1 VQDLPARSFGDLKLN
16 PIIVLNHDQ
25 GRRFMKLSQVLRLP
39 GGSERPSRI
48 VDTSSKLRM
57 LRRGAT
63 LTVLVA
69 AMSSGL
75 PACAEDVSGIW
86 LHEAGTSKVRIA
98 KCGDALCGHI
108 VWLKSDKSPAKVGQR
123 IFYDMKP
130 SGENAWQGSA
140 FDPESEK
147 TYTGKMT
154 VSGNALKTSGCAL
167 GGLICRSV
175 SWSRSN

>member
-1 VQDLPARSFGDLKLN
+1 M
-16 PIIVLNHDQ
+16 I
-25 GRRFMKLSQVLRLP
+25 GRICVYYRTMIKADAFMKLSQEL
-39 GGSERPSRI
+39 
-48 VDTSSKLRM
+48 KL
-57 LRRGAT
+57 LT
-63 LTVLVA
+63 ILTVA
-69 AMSSGL
+69 AIL
-75 PACAEDVSGIW
+75 PATPSHAADVFGVW

-98 KCGDALCGHI
+98 KCGDALCGNI

-154 VSGNALKTSGCAL
+154 LSGDGLKTSGCAL

-175 SWSRSN
+175 SWTRSN

>member
-1 VQDLPARSFGDLKLN
+1 MKSNLRIVSNHHHGRGFMTLPW
-16 PIIVLNHDQ
+16 
-25 GRRFMKLSQVLRLP
+25 KLSALT
-39 GGSERPSRI
+39 I
-48 VDTSSKLRM
+48 V
-57 LRRGAT
+57 T
-63 LTVLVA
+63 LLVA
-69 AMSSGL
+69 AMSSAT
-75 PACAEDVSGIW
+75 PARAADALGVW

-108 VWLKSDKSPAKVGQR
+108 IWLKSDKSPAKVGQR

-130 SGENAWQGSA
+130 SGENAWAGSA

-154 VSGNALKTSGCAL
+154 LSGNALKTSGCAL

-175 SWSRSN
+175 TWSRSN

>member
-1 VQDLPARSFGDLKLN
+1 MIKAD
-16 PIIVLNHDQ
+16 
-25 GRRFMKLSQVLRLP
+25 FMKLSQGLTLP
-39 GGSERPSRI
+39 AI
-48 VDTSSKLRM
+48 F
-57 LRRGAT
+57 A
-63 LTVLVA
+63 VLVTSILSGPPAHA
-69 AMSSGL
+69 A
-75 PACAEDVSGIW
+75 DVFGVW

-98 KCGDALCGHI
+98 KCGDALCGSI
-108 VWLKSDKSPAKVGQR
+108 VWLKSDKSPAKIGQR

-147 TYTGKMT
+147 TYSGKMT
-154 VSGNALKTSGCAL
+154 LSGDALKTSGCAL